1 MKLHT
6 TQSRWWTLL
15 GALALAGCGT
25 QVEPTD
31 LTTLPA
37 QTGDNTNCTTP
48 IQCPPPP
55 LKVVATTPT
64 ANNESAAVLGSLE
77 AEFNYDMN
85 AANAGNFVVHSLW
98 RGKRSGSYGLTGK
111 KLSFTGFNNFKPG
124 EELEFSLTEG
134 LSSTGGKTL
143 SRPYVFRFRKAV
155 TKTGPNN
162 GSFLAPTDVLAW
174 GGKSMALGDLNGD
187 GNVDAAGAEGG
198 NTTVRVMF
206 GNGAGQFA
214 SPDPLN
220 SSSGWISLTA
230 NVRAL
235 TVADLNK
242 NGKLELI
249 AGLSDGKLAVFEYL
263 GASGFSAPQY
273 TTLESGKSLDDL
285 EVGDLDGDGNLDV
298 AALTGNGKVRMVYGN
313 GQGGFRK
320 HYVDIGQWGW
330 GQVLTTST
338 ILTPYGDALALGDV
352 NRDGDL
358 DVVVSA
364 TDGASGTV
372 FVTRNNGNMDFA
384 TPTTYAVNDY
394 INTDVAVADLT
405 GDGKPEIIVS
415 LYCCTSVQV
424 LVNNG
429 FGSFTS
435 SSFHDAGSH
444 PNSVTVADLNG
455 DNKLDVIT
463 GNYSN
468 EGAAVMFGNGLGGLS
483 DPSLNVFTGINAGDA
498 RVRAADADNDGDLDL
513 FTIHNAPGYGI
524 KLTRNKN

>member
-1 MKLHT
+1 MK
-6 TQSRWWTLL
+6 SRSAARYVS
-15 GALALAGCGT
+15 GFVVSLALAGCGT
-25 QVEPTD
+25 QTVPTD
-31 LTTLPA
+31 PVIA
-37 QTGDNTNCTTP
+37 EQGGGNTNCTTP
-48 IQCPPPP
+48 AQCPPPP

-64 ANNESAAVLGSLE
+64 ANSESATVLGSLE
-77 AEFNYDMN
+77 AEFNYDMS
-85 AANAGNFVVHSLW
+85 AATSANFVVHSLW

-111 KLSFTGFNNFKPG
+111 KLSFTAFNNFKPG
-124 EELEFSLTEG
+124 EEIEVSLTED
-134 LSSTGGKTL
+134 LTSTSGKTL

-174 GGKSMALGDLNGD
+174 GGKHMALGDINGD
-187 GNVDAAGAEGG
+187 GHVDAAGADGA
-198 NTTVRVMF
+198 TVRVMF

-220 SSSGWISLTA
+220 SSSGWISLAATPKS
-230 NVRAL
+230 L

-249 AGLSDGKLAVFEYL
+249 TGLSDGKLAVFEYL
-263 GASGFSAPQY
+263 GVSGFSAPTH
-273 TTLESGKSLDDL
+273 TTLESGQGLYDL
-285 EVGDLDGDGNLDV
+285 EVGDLDGDGHLDV
-298 AALTGNGKVRMVYGN
+298 AALTGNGKVRVVYGN

-320 HYVDIGQWGW
+320 HYENMGQWGW
-330 GQVLTTST
+330 FQVLTTST
-338 ILTPYGDALALGDV
+338 ILTPNGDSLALGDI

-358 DVVVSA
+358 DVIVSA

-463 GNYSN
+463 GNHSN

-483 DPSLNVFTGINAGDA
+483 DPSLDVFTGVNAGDA

-524 KLTRNKN
+524 KLIRNKN